1 MLIAFEGLAQR
12 VHPTVQTEKEKREM
26 YRKEIGLD
34 YSVPDFFV
42 NKIDEEKMGK
52 RNAAILRSLEEN
64 YKQRQYNQVLA
75 TILYEQQNINKVSVM
90 EITKIKILSVSKQD
104 NEISIKIRTW
114 QEPKDIV
121 GKQSEITLCFVN
133 GVSESAA
140 VNSLFS
146 SIGHYVKA
154 KELSGDN
161 LRWVYITKYGNK
173 YVIHDKAWKRILI

>member
-1 MLIAFEGLAQR
+1 MKRTIIISLLMLIAFEGFAQR
-12 VHPTVQTEKEKREM
+12 VRPTVQTEEEKREM

-52 RNAAILRSLEEN
+52 RNAAIFRSLEEN

-75 TILYEQQNINKVSVM
+75 TILYEQQNINKVSVI
-90 EITKIKILSVSKQD
+90 EITKIKILSVSKQND
-104 NEISIKIRTW
+104 EFSIKIRTW

-121 GKQSEITLCFVN
+121 GKQSEITFYFV
-133 GVSESAA
+133 GGISESAA
-140 VNSLFS
+140 VNGLFS

-154 KELSGDN
+154 KELSGDKC
-161 LRWVYITKYGNK
+161 R
-173 YVIHDKAWKRILI
+173 